1 MMAIAHDAYSIWARQ
16 KVHHAPIR
24 LDKAKNGLACEVNP
38 FIEIRHELMP
48 QRLTTLFV

>member
-1 MMAIAHDAYSIWARQ
+1 MMAIAHDAYYLGETESSPR
-16 KVHHAPIR
+16 PTR
-24 LDKAKNGLACEVNP
+24 LDNAKNGLTCEVNP